1 MKKNVSLQVKGSVRI
16 RITGS
21 FCERFL
27 NLCAYH
33 GIALRNLTPAPDGY
47 EAVVSLP
54 DFWKIKPWV
63 KKSRI
68 RVKVIERTG
77 VPFLMQR
84 YRNRQAL
91 FLSMAAAVFLL
102 FFLSL
107 FIWDIKI
114 NGNISVTD
122 EKIMDYLLSEG
133 IHQGIWKSS
142 VDYKQLA
149 TDLREHFQEMTWV
162 SVKLQ
167 GTRLVV
173 DLQENTDTAM
183 REDGEYDP
191 SSLISN
197 VDGTVVK
204 IITRAGTPWVKEGD
218 EIRKG
223 DLLVSGQIDLV
234 NDSGEVYGHQY
245 VAADADIYVKTRVS
259 YTNRI
264 PLKQKVKVYTGKE
277 SSRHL
282 LQFASLRIGLPFFLH
297 SYREYDCIRTR
308 KQLRVMENFY
318 LPVFF
323 SKITVREYEIQEQ
336 NCSKEQAKRLA
347 QRNIDNFLQKFQ
359 EKGVQIFQ
367 NDVKIETTDSM
378 CIARG
383 TICII
388 DKAGKRVDTVWK
400 DIQKEGTQ
408 TE

>member
-1 MKKNVSLQVKGSVRI
+1 M
-16 RITGS
+16 
-21 FCERFL
+21 
-27 NLCAYH
+27 
-33 GIALRNLTPAPDGY
+33 
-47 EAVVSLP
+47 
-54 DFWKIKPWV
+54 
-63 KKSRI
+63 
-68 RVKVIERTG
+68 
-77 VPFLMQR
+77 
-84 YRNRQAL
+84 
-91 FLSMAAAVFLL
+91 
-102 FFLSL
+102 
-107 FIWDIKI
+107 
-114 NGNISVTD
+114 TD

-259 YTNRI
+259 YTDRI